1 MENLDRYYHEIR
13 KSTPLTSEEEKDL
26 ARRIQAGDQTA
37 LNKLVEANLKFV
49 VSVARQYQG
58 RGIDLEDL
66 VCEGNLGLIEAAKRF
81 DPDKDFRFISYAVF
95 WIKQSIY
102 AALSSVGSI
111 RLPFNRVVEVN
122 RVRNMRAKAL
132 QEGKAITDGEI
143 AKALGIS
150 VADINLLDKVSA
162 PTLSFEYK
170 IGGED
175 SEGTLEDIV
184 ANEDATLDVEL
195 RKESLNT
202 TLKLLLKAR
211 LDDRELKLIQ
221 MSFGIECEEKTEEQI
236 GEELGISEE
245 RVRQLKAKAINKLRK
260 NGKILRALREYLG

>member
-1 MENLDRYYHEIR
+1 MENIDRYYHEIR

-26 ARRIQAGDQTA
+26 ARRIQAGDQVA

-58 RGIDLEDL
+58 RGIGLEDL

-102 AALSSVGSI
+102 AALSSTGSI
-111 RLPFNRVVEVN
+111 RLPFNRIVEVN
-122 RVRNMRAKAL
+122 KVRNMRAKAL
-132 QEGKAITDGEI
+132 QEGRSISDSEI
-143 AKALGIS
+143 SRALGIP
-150 VADINLLDKVSA
+150 VTDIQVLDKASA

-170 IGGED
+170 LGGED
-175 SEGTLEDIV
+175 GDGTLEDV
-184 ANEDATLDVEL
+184 TPNEDATLDVEL

-211 LDDRELKLIQ
+211 LDTREMKLIQ
-221 MSFGIECEEKTEEQI
+221 MSFGIECEEKSEEEI
-236 GEELGISEE
+236 GKELGISEE
-245 RVRQLKAKAINKLRK
+245 RVRQLKVKAINKLRK
-260 NGKILRALREYLG
+260 NGKLLKALKEYLG